1 MAICSKLKRIGF
13 VEAVVTMTIY
23 LKRKR
28 KRIICVANGQT
39 NLLMKKMGLMEK
51 IILGFQY
58 DFQLLCPSKA
68 IFYLLILCQRSLR
81 DLKLMGF
88 LVGKAKKEKE
98 KKENG
103 VLSRFVQLFN
113 QTNDKKL
120 RGKPKEQ
127 SLSLRVLD
135 LLLPYCHGIMM

>member
-1 MAICSKLKRIGF
+1 MIKNLHGKILKGEPKEQHLSTVSKSCSKKYILNQHSLIFSYIFFVICVIWEWIWWTTVIIQMAICSKLKRIGF

-51 IILGFQY
+51 IILGFHY

-68 IFYLLILCQRSLR
+68 IFYLLILC
-81 DLKLMGF
+81 
-88 LVGKAKKEKE
+88 
-98 KKENG
+98 
-103 VLSRFVQLFN
+103 
-113 QTNDKKL
+113 
-120 RGKPKEQ
+120 
-127 SLSLRVLD
+127 
-135 LLLPYCHGIMM
+135 